1 MRVAGG
7 EDECQLRNC
16 LRSAIGPARFHFR
29 IIMDESVGS
38 IPIEGPRFDVFTCIV
53 NVCQQQ
59 GDEVCHCTVE
69 SGGVMGGLPLGLL
82 LH

>member
-7 EDECQLRNC
+7 EDECQLRDC

-38 IPIEGPRFDVFTCIV
+38 IPIEG
-53 NVCQQQ
+53 
-59 GDEVCHCTVE
+59 
-69 SGGVMGGLPLGLL
+69 LGLTSMRVC
-82 LH
+82 

>member
-1 MRVAGG
+1 M
-7 EDECQLRNC
+7 
-16 LRSAIGPARFHFR
+16 
-29 IIMDESVGS
+29 GS
-38 IPIEGPRFDVFTCIV
+38 IPIEEGPRFDVLTCIV

-59 GDEVCHCTVE
+59 GDEVCHCIVE

>member
-7 EDECQLRNC
+7 EDECQLRDC

-38 IPIEGPRFDVFTCIV
+38 IPIEGPGLTSMR
-53 NVCQQQ
+53 VCRCEPTAR
-59 GDEVCHCTVE
+59 G
-69 SGGVMGGLPLGLL
+69 
-82 LH
+82 

>member
-1 MRVAGG
+1 MRESWHGCLSFGIV
-7 EDECQLRNC
+7 LRTK
-16 LRSAIGPARFHFR
+16 G
-29 IIMDESVGS
+29 VGS
-38 IPIEGPRFDVFTCIV
+38 IPIEEGPRFDVLTCIV

-59 GDEVCHCTVE
+59 GDEVCHCIVE

>member
-1 MRVAGG
+1 MARLLIIQ
-7 EDECQLRNC
+7 DR
-16 LRSAIGPARFHFR
+16 IG
-29 IIMDESVGS
+29 DQGVGS
-38 IPIEGPRFDVFTCIV
+38 IPIEEGPRFDVLTCIV